1 MKPFR
6 TLCHVSCGPNGAQR
20 SISFLS
26 FWTYVMSLNFTL
38 WEFVNRKQKIVHSHG
53 ASNIK
58 WSTFPC
64 MHGVCYLLMCY
75 VSVWVILGEFKC
87 RPPIAL
93 YKLNK
98 ISIMNT
104 HYCVAFGYI
113 KRNFFLKLYVA
124 LEKKNRFFCLKNSTF
139 LQECQLTIQFY
150 PRLTPNH
157 TLAEHPLKKATGN

>member
-1 MKPFR
+1 MRICEQKAKDCAQPWCFQHKVKHLSLYVWCLLPFNV
-6 TLCHVSCGPNGAQR
+6 LCV
-20 SISFLS
+20 L
-26 FWTYVMSLNFTL
+26 
-38 WEFVNRKQKIVHSHG
+38 
-53 ASNIK
+53 
-58 WSTFPC
+58 
-64 MHGVCYLLMCY
+64 
-75 VSVWVILGEFKC
+75 VILGEFKC

-98 ISIMNT
+98 ISILNT

-124 LEKKNRFFCLKNSTF
+124 LEKKKTGVFCVKNSTF

-157 TLAEHPLKKATGN
+157 TLAAHPLKKAAGN